1 LNPCDAD
8 GSFATRD
15 PAGNVHRPLEAAV
28 IGLALIALSAVGCS
42 QNDAAQEAART
53 KATPGV
59 PVVTAPVLRKTMPV
73 KLQAIGNVEP
83 YTSVSVKSRID
94 GQITAV
100 HFQDGQDVKEGQL
113 LFELDPRALQAQV
126 KQLQANLQRDT
137 VIVANNQAKE
147 KRYADLLEKGFISAD
162 AYNQI
167 KTDLDAAQANVQ
179 ADQAGL
185 EAARVQLSYTRIVSS
200 IGGRAGKIMIQI
212 GNVVKAN
219 DTASLVTIN
228 AVVPIYVSFAV
239 PEQYLADIR
248 GFMAKA
254 PLGVHASPTG
264 ASVAETDGRLT
275 FIDNMVEAQTGTIRL
290 RATFPNRDNVL
301 WPGQFANVTLT
312 LREQP
317 DAIVI
322 PSQALQNG
330 PKGQYVYVVKPG
342 DQSVEMRSVTLERMD
357 GLEAVI
363 ASGLQEGE
371 TVVTSGQI
379 RLTPGAKVAP
389 KAG

>member
-1 LNPCDAD
+1 L
-8 GSFATRD
+8 D
-15 PAGNVHRPLEAAV
+15 PSCAEGCFGARTPIESIRNAISAAAV
-28 IGLALIALSAVGCS
+28 ALLAAGCS
-42 QNDAAQEAART
+42 PNDAAQDGAKS
-53 KATPGV
+53 KAPPGV
-59 PVVTAPVLRKTMPV
+59 PVVTAQVVRKPMPV

-83 YTSVSVKSRID
+83 YTSVSIKSRID
-94 GQITAV
+94 GQIVAV
-100 HFQDGQDVKEGQL
+100 RFQDGQDVRQGQL
-113 LFELDPRALQAQV
+113 LFELDPRALEAQV
-126 KQLQANLQRDT
+126 KQLEANVMRDK
-137 VIVANNQAKE
+137 VLVANDQAKE
-147 KRYADLLEKGFISAD
+147 KRYSDLLDKGFISAD

-179 ADQAGL
+179 ANLAAL
-185 EAARVQLSYTRIVSS
+185 EAARVQLSYTRITAP
-200 IGGRAGKIMIQI
+200 IGGRAGKIMIQM

-219 DTASLVTIN
+219 DTAALVTIN

-239 PEQYLADIR
+239 PEQSLPEIR
-248 GFMAKA
+248 RFMAKA
-254 PLGVHASPTG
+254 PLVVHASPAG
-264 ASVAETDGRLT
+264 DASTQADGQLT
-275 FIDNMVEAQTGTIRL
+275 FVDNAVDAQTGTIRL
-290 RATFPNRDNVL
+290 RATFPNKDHML

-312 LREQP
+312 LSQQP

-330 PKGQYVYVVKPG
+330 PKGQYVYVVQP
-342 DQSVEMRSVTLERMD
+342 DQSAEMRSVTLDRTD

-363 ASGLQEGE
+363 ASGLNEGE

>member
-1 LNPCDAD
+1 LNSPSAEGGCGDRALIENIR
-8 GSFATRD
+8 ST
-15 PAGNVHRPLEAAV
+15 VAAV
-28 IGLALIALSAVGCS
+28 AIALSAASCS
-42 QNDAAQEAART
+42 PNDAAQDGG
-53 KATPGV
+53 KSKTPAGV
-59 PVVTAPVLRKTMPV
+59 PVVAAQVVRKPMPL

-83 YTSVSVKSRID
+83 YTTVAVKSRID

-100 HFQDGQDVKEGQL
+100 RFQDGQDVRQGQL

-126 KQLQANLQRDT
+126 KQLEANVVRDK
-137 VIVANNQAKE
+137 VIVANDQAKE
-147 KRYADLLEKGFISAD
+147 KRYSDLLEKGFISAD

-179 ADQAGL
+179 ANQAAL
-185 EAARVQLSYTRIVSS
+185 EAARVQLSYTRITAP
-200 IGGRAGKIMIQI
+200 IGGRAGKIMIQM

-219 DTASLVTIN
+219 DTAALVTIN

-239 PEQYLADIR
+239 PEQYLPEIR
-248 GFMAKA
+248 RFMAKA
-254 PLGVHASPTG
+254 PLVVHASPAG
-264 ASVAETDGRLT
+264 DASTQTDGQLT
-275 FIDNMVEAQTGTIRL
+275 FFDNAVDAQTGTIRL
-290 RATFPNRDNVL
+290 RATFPNKDRML

-312 LREQP
+312 LSQQP

-330 PKGQYVYVVKPG
+330 PKGQYVYVVQP
-342 DQSVEMRSVTLERMD
+342 DQSAEIRSVTVDRTD

-363 ASGLQEGE
+363 GSGLKEGE
-371 TVVTSGQI
+371 TIVTSGQI

>member
-1 LNPCDAD
+1 LNAPSAE
-8 GSFATRD
+8 GIPGTRTFA
-15 PAGNVHRPLEAAV
+15 AKIHRLVAASA
-28 IGLALIALSAVGCS
+28 IGLAVIELSAAGCS
-42 QNDAAQEAART
+42 QNDAAQEAA
-53 KATPGV
+53 KSKVAPGV
-59 PVVTAPVLRKTMPV
+59 PVVTASVVRKTMPV

-83 YTSVSVKSRID
+83 YTTVAVKSRID

-100 HFQDGQDVKEGQL
+100 RFQDGQDVKEGQL

-162 AYNQI
+162 ASHPI

-185 EAARVQLSYTRIVSS
+185 ESARVQLSYTRIVSP
-200 IGGRAGKIMIQI
+200 IAGRAGKIMIQI

-219 DTASLVTIN
+219 DTQSLVIIN

-239 PEQYLADIR
+239 PEQYLSDIR
-248 GFMAKA
+248 AFMAKGA
-254 PLGVHASPTG
+254 LGVQAAPTG
-264 ASVAETDGRLT
+264 ATTAETDGQLS
-275 FIDNMVEAQTGTIRL
+275 FIDNLVDAQTGTIRL
-290 RATFPNRDNVL
+290 RATFPNKDHVL
-301 WPGQFANVTLT
+301 WPGQFANVTLL
-312 LREQP
+312 LRQQS

-330 PKGQYVYVVKPG
+330 PNGQYVYVVRPQ
-342 DQSVEMRSVTLERMD
+342 DQSAEMRSVTLERMD

-363 ASGLQEGE
+363 ASGLKEGE

>member
-1 LNPCDAD
+1 LDPPCAE
-8 GSFATRD
+8 GGFGARTPIESIRNAIS
-15 PAGNVHRPLEAAV
+15 AAAV
-28 IGLALIALSAVGCS
+28 ALLAAGCS
-42 QNDAAQEAART
+42 PNDAAQDGAKS
-53 KATPGV
+53 KAPPGV
-59 PVVTAPVLRKTMPV
+59 PVVTAQVVRKPMPV

-83 YTSVSVKSRID
+83 YTSVSIKSRID
-94 GQITAV
+94 GQIVAV
-100 HFQDGQDVKEGQL
+100 RFQDGQDVRQGQL
-113 LFELDPRALQAQV
+113 LFELDPRALEAQV
-126 KQLQANLQRDT
+126 KQLEANVMRDK
-137 VIVANNQAKE
+137 VLVANDQAKE
-147 KRYADLLEKGFISAD
+147 KRYSDLLDKGFISAD

-179 ADQAGL
+179 ANLAAL
-185 EAARVQLSYTRIVSS
+185 EAARVQLSYTRITAP
-200 IGGRAGKIMIQI
+200 IGGRAGKIMIQM

-219 DTASLVTIN
+219 DTAALVTIN

-239 PEQYLADIR
+239 PEQSLPEIR
-248 GFMAKA
+248 RFMAKA
-254 PLGVHASPTG
+254 PLVVHASPAG
-264 ASVAETDGRLT
+264 DASTQADGQLT
-275 FIDNMVEAQTGTIRL
+275 FVDNAVDAQTGTIRL
-290 RATFPNRDNVL
+290 RATFPNKDHML

-312 LREQP
+312 LSQQP

-330 PKGQYVYVVKPG
+330 PKGQYVYVVQP
-342 DQSVEMRSVTLERMD
+342 DQSAEMRSVTLDRTD

-363 ASGLQEGE
+363 ASGLNEGE

>member
-1 LNPCDAD
+1 M
-8 GSFATRD
+8 
-15 PAGNVHRPLEAAV
+15 
-28 IGLALIALSAVGCS
+28 IGLAVIALSAAGCS
-42 QNDAAQEAART
+42 QNDAAQEAAKS
-53 KATPGV
+53 KAAPGV
-59 PVVTAPVLRKTMPV
+59 PVVTAPVVRKTMPV

-83 YTSVSVKSRID
+83 YTTVAVKSRID

-100 HFQDGQDVKEGQL
+100 RFQDGQDVKEGQL

-185 EAARVQLSYTRIVSS
+185 ESARVQLSYTRIVSP
-200 IGGRAGKIMIQI
+200 ITGRAGKIMIQI

-219 DTASLVTIN
+219 DTQSLVIIN

-239 PEQYLADIR
+239 PEQYLSDIR
-248 GFMAKA
+248 AFMAKGS
-254 PLGVHASPTG
+254 LGVQAAPTG
-264 ASVAETDGRLT
+264 VATAETDGRLS
-275 FIDNMVEAQTGTIRL
+275 FIDNLVDAQTGTIRL
-290 RATFPNRDNVL
+290 RATFPNKDHVL
-301 WPGQFANVTLT
+301 WPGQFANVTLM
-312 LREQP
+312 LRQQS

-330 PKGQYVYVVKPG
+330 PNGQYVYVVRPQ
-342 DQSVEMRSVTLERMD
+342 DQSAEMRSVTLERMD

-363 ASGLQEGE
+363 ASGLKEGE

>member
-1 LNPCDAD
+1 MDPPCAE
-8 GSFATRD
+8 GCFGARTPIESIRNAIS
-15 PAGNVHRPLEAAV
+15 AAAV
-28 IGLALIALSAVGCS
+28 ALLAAGCS
-42 QNDAAQEAART
+42 PNDAAQDGAKS
-53 KATPGV
+53 KAPPGV
-59 PVVTAPVLRKTMPV
+59 PVVTAQVVRKPMPV

-83 YTSVSVKSRID
+83 YTSVSIKSRID
-94 GQITAV
+94 GQIVAV
-100 HFQDGQDVKEGQL
+100 RFQDGQDVRQGQL
-113 LFELDPRALQAQV
+113 LFELDPRALEAQV
-126 KQLQANLQRDT
+126 KQLEANVMRDK
-137 VIVANNQAKE
+137 VLVANDQAKE
-147 KRYADLLEKGFISAD
+147 KRYSDLLDKGFISAD

-179 ADQAGL
+179 ANLAAL
-185 EAARVQLSYTRIVSS
+185 EAARVQLSYTRITAP
-200 IGGRAGKIMIQI
+200 IGGRAGKIMIQM

-219 DTASLVTIN
+219 DTAALVTIN

-239 PEQYLADIR
+239 PEQSLPEIR
-248 GFMAKA
+248 RFMAKA
-254 PLGVHASPTG
+254 PLVVHASPAG
-264 ASVAETDGRLT
+264 DASTQADGQLT
-275 FIDNMVEAQTGTIRL
+275 FVDNAVDAQTGTIRL
-290 RATFPNRDNVL
+290 RATFPNKDHML

-312 LREQP
+312 LSQQP

-330 PKGQYVYVVKPG
+330 PKGQYVYVVQP
-342 DQSVEMRSVTLERMD
+342 DQSAEMRSVTLDRTD

-363 ASGLQEGE
+363 ASGLNEGE

>member
-1 LNPCDAD
+1 LNPPSAEGGCGDRALIENIR
-8 GSFATRD
+8 ST
-15 PAGNVHRPLEAAV
+15 VAAV
-28 IGLALIALSAVGCS
+28 AIALSAAGCS
-42 QNDAAQEAART
+42 PNDAAQDGG
-53 KATPGV
+53 KSKTPAGV
-59 PVVTAPVLRKTMPV
+59 PVVAAQVVRKPMPL
-73 KLQAIGNVEP
+73 KQQAIGNVEP
-83 YTSVSVKSRID
+83 YTTVAVKSRID

-100 HFQDGQDVKEGQL
+100 RFQDGQDVRQGQL

-126 KQLQANLQRDT
+126 KQLEANVARDK
-137 VIVANNQAKE
+137 VIVANDQAKE
-147 KRYADLLEKGFISAD
+147 KRYSDLLEKGFISAD

-179 ADQAGL
+179 ANQAAL
-185 EAARVQLSYTRIVSS
+185 EAARVQLSYTRITAP
-200 IGGRAGKIMIQI
+200 IGGRAGKIMIQM

-219 DTASLVTIN
+219 DTAALVTIN

-239 PEQYLADIR
+239 PEQYLPEIR
-248 GFMAKA
+248 RFMAKA
-254 PLGVHASPTG
+254 PLVVHASPAG
-264 ASVAETDGRLT
+264 DASTQTDGQLT
-275 FIDNMVEAQTGTIRL
+275 FFDNAVDAQTGTIRL
-290 RATFPNRDNVL
+290 RATFPNKDRML

-312 LREQP
+312 LSQQP

-330 PKGQYVYVVKPG
+330 PKGQYVYVVQP
-342 DQSVEMRSVTLERMD
+342 DQSAEMRSVTVDRTD

-363 ASGLQEGE
+363 ASGLKEGE